1 MNSSKNEGT
10 VINFDT
16 KYKKHKPFVT
26 VLTNISKKIKH

>member
-16 KYKKHKPFVT
+16 KYNNYKPLVK